1 MPVALLPD
9 GCEQL
14 DYIPGDIAAQSGA
27 DWIRGVDTL
36 ASVGALLR
44 RLHDTGAHIPVDT
57 RVSWPLDLA
66 DPEASSAENAVMC
79 HNDPNMGNVVFREGL
94 AIALIDFDLAAPGR
108 PLWDVA
114 MAARYW
120 AVLADPPSAP
130 TRLRVLADGYGVP
143 TGERAGLPELVEQ
156 VTATCRTFAEARV
169 AAGDQAVVKSV
180 AARGGWQRWDRL
192 QTWLETH
199 RQTFI
204 DALCA

>member
-1 MPVALLPD
+1 MPD
-9 GCEQL
+9 GYEQL
-14 DYIPGDIAAQSGA
+14 GYIPGDIASLSEA
-27 DWIRGVDTL
+27 DWIRGMDTL

-57 RVSWPLDLA
+57 RVSWPRDLA
-66 DPEASSAENAVMC
+66 DPEASSTADVVMC
-79 HNDPNMGNVVFREGL
+79 HNDPNMGNIVFREGV
-94 AIALIDFDLAAPGR
+94 AVALIDFDLAAPGR

-169 AAGDQAVVKSV
+169 AAGDQAVVKSM

-192 QTWLETH
+192 QAWLETH
-199 RQTFI
+199 RQMFI